1 MSSIEVINLTKRF
14 KSTLAVEDL
23 SFEVGS
29 GEIFGLLGPNGSGKT
44 TTIRMLSCLI
54 SPTGG
59 VARVNGYD
67 VVSDAV
73 KVRGSVGVLTE
84 SPSLYERLSAIENM
98 EFFSEAYGLKGASKD
113 SRIREV
119 LEFFELWDRRNE
131 RVGTYSK
138 GMKQKLAIARSIV
151 HRPAVVFLDEPTSG
165 LDPKAAKDIRELM
178 ERLSKQEKR
187 TILLCTHNMEDAE
200 RLCDRVMILRKGKS
214 VATGSLE
221 VLRGLLKAK
230 PILEVKLMEVSAGV
244 VGSLKRFEKVLKFTE
259 YDHNLSLELDDPDES
274 VPEVVK
280 RIVDAGGRILSV
292 NLNRSSLED
301 TYLELLKEREK

>member
-1 MSSIEVINLTKRF
+1 LSSIEVFNLTKRF
-14 KSTLAVEDL
+14 KSALAVEGL

-59 VARVNGYD
+59 FARVNGYD

-84 SPSLYERLSAIENM
+84 NPSLYERLSAIENM
-98 EFFSEAYGLKGASKD
+98 EFFSEAYGLKGAGKD

-119 LEFFELWDRRNE
+119 LEFFELWDRRKE

-200 RLCDRVMILRKGKS
+200 RLCDRVMILRKGKA

-221 VLRGLLKAK
+221 VLRGLLKVT
-230 PILEVKLMEVSAGV
+230 PILEVKLAETSAGV
-244 VGSLKRFEKVLKFTE
+244 VESVKRFESVLKFTE
-259 YDHNLSLELDDPDES
+259 YDRTLSLELDDPDES

-292 NLNRSSLED
+292 NLHRSSLED

>member
-1 MSSIEVINLTKRF
+1 LSSIEVYKLTKRF
-14 KSTLAVEDL
+14 KSALAVEDL

-59 VARVNGYD
+59 SARVNGYD
-67 VVSDAV
+67 IVSDAV

-84 SPSLYERLSAIENM
+84 SPSLYERLTAIENM
-98 EFFSEAYGLKGASKD
+98 NFFSEAYGLKGVSKD

-151 HRPAVVFLDEPTSG
+151 HNPSVVFLDEPTSG

-200 RLCDRVMILRKGKS
+200 KLCDRVMILRKGKS

-221 VLRGLLKAK
+221 VLRRLLKET
-230 PILEVKLMEVSAGV
+230 PILEVKLAEASVGV
-244 VGSLKRFEKVLKFTE
+244 IESLRRFERVRMFTE
-259 YDHNLSLELDDPDES
+259 HDRTLSLELDDPYES
-274 VPEVVK
+274 IPETVK

-292 NLNRSSLED
+292 SLHRSSLED